1 MRLLSCLVM
10 MLWVCPVIGETTAS
24 APNNIEILR
33 TALEQRATTR
43 WDALIRKDFAAAYS
57 LTSPGYRKLYSLDA
71 FKGKFGGKTD
81 WRRIEIVDVAF
92 KGDDAATVGINLHFV
107 YYQAQSEQAL
117 DMTTYV
123 QESWVREDDQW
134 WYLVR
139 E

>member
-10 MLWVCPVIGETTAS
+10 MLWVFPVIGETTAS

-43 WDALIRKDFAAAYS
+43 WDALIRKDFATAYS

-71 FKGKFGGKTD
+71 FKGKFGGKTA